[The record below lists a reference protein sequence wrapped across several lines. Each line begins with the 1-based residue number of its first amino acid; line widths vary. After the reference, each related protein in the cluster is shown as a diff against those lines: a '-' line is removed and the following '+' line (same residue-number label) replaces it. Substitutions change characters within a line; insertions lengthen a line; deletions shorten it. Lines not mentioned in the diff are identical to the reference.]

1 MTDQIGAS
9 HMVQGEKTTFV
20 VDRFGC
26 PNSALALNQG
36 WTQVPSD
43 IYFNTPQ
50 ITISAWILPQQLGT
64 WSRLID
70 FGNGGQKD
78 NINVPIAYFLLP
90 KPSFY
95 IFSTTPT
102 LMTISSQ
109 NLTLGQWQ
117 LLTVTHDGTFSRI
130 YINGTQVA
138 SLNQVYTLPTVNRT
152 NCYIGK
158 SYNAASGDGISN
170 SYFDDLRFYN
180 KALTQAEILQL
191 MNQPQTGRNIIK
203 NKVGIFFLV
212 NFL

>member
-1 MTDQIGAS
+1 MTDQIGTS
-9 HMVQGEKTTFV
+9 HMIQGEKTTFV

-36 WTQVPSD
+36 WTRVPSG

-50 ITISAWILPQQLGT
+50 ITISAWILPQQLGS

-70 FGNGGQKD
+70 FGNGGTAD
-78 NINVPIAYFLLP
+78 NINVPIAYFVLP

-95 IFSTTPT
+95 IFSGTPPPA

-109 NLTLGQWQ
+109 NLTLDQWQ

-180 KALTQAEILQL
+180 KALTQTEILQL
-191 MNQPQTGRNIIK
+191 MNQPQTGRNM
-203 NKVGIFFLV
+203 
-212 NFL
+212 